1 MPIRLLLVDAL
12 NLVRR
17 VYAAQPGDD
26 GPAKAEG
33 AKVSCVQSLRRALNE
48 CRPSHAIIVFEGPEP
63 SWRHLLFRDYKHG
76 HAPMPEALREALPAY
91 REAFAAAGV
100 SSFELPKVEADDVVG
115 TLAVKVAGA
124 GGHAVILS
132 TDKIFLQLLSDRIVV
147 RDHFKQQDLDRAYVV
162 ERFGVPPEQLIDLL
176 ALAGD
181 STNGIP
187 GVPGVGVKTA
197 AKLIAEHGS
206 LEAILAAADP
216 GAANPA
222 AADPASASETTP
234 APSFTPKLR
243 ERLIDHAEDARL
255 ARSLVTL
262 QTDLALGINLQELR
276 YATDDTSAP
285 RHPSQHQPPARP
297 ARS

>member
-1 MPIRLLLVDAL
+1 
-12 NLVRR
+12 

-48 CRPSHAIIVFEGPEP
+48 CRPSHAIIVFEGSEP
-63 SWRHLLFRDYKHG
+63 GWRHLLFRDYKHG
-76 HAPMPEALREALPAY
+76 HAPMPEALREVLPAY

-100 SSFELPKVEADDVVG
+100 TSFELPRVEADDVVG
-115 TLAVKVAGA
+115 TLAVKVAEA
-124 GGHAVILS
+124 GGRAVILS

-187 GVPGVGVKTA
+187 GVPGIGVKTA

-216 GAANPA
+216 GADSPA
-222 AADPASASETTP
+222 AADPAAASPTAADPAAAGAAADPASTSVTVP
-234 APSFTPKLR
+234 APPLTPKLR
-243 ERLIDHAEDARL
+243 ERLVDHAEDARL
-255 ARSLVTL
+255 AQSLVTL
-262 QTDLALGINLQELR
+262 QTNLDLGINLKDLR
-276 YATDDTSAP
+276 Y
-285 RHPSQHQPPARP
+285 RG
-297 ARS
+297 

>member
-48 CRPSHAIIVFEGPEP
+48 CRPSHAIIVFEGSEP
-63 SWRHLLFRDYKHG
+63 GWRHLLFRDYKHG
-76 HAPMPEALREALPAY
+76 HAPMPEALREVLPAY

-100 SSFELPKVEADDVVG
+100 TSFELPRVEADDVVG
-115 TLAVKVAGA
+115 TLAVKVAEA
-124 GGHAVILS
+124 GGRAVILS

-187 GVPGVGVKTA
+187 GVPGTGVKTA

-216 GAANPA
+216 GADSPA
-222 AADPASASETTP
+222 AADPAAASPTAADPAAAGAAADPASTSVTVP
-234 APSFTPKLR
+234 APPLTPKLR
-243 ERLIDHAEDARL
+243 ERLVDHAEDARL
-255 ARSLVTL
+255 ARSLVSL
-262 QTDLALGINLQELR
+262 QIDLDLGINLKDLR
-276 YATDDTSAP
+276 Y
-285 RHPSQHQPPARP
+285 RR
-297 ARS
+297 

>member
-1 MPIRLLLVDAL
+1 MAVRLLLIDAL

-26 GPAKAEG
+26 GPEKAEG
-33 AKVSCVQSLRRALNE
+33 AKTSCVQSLQRALNE
-48 CRPSHAIIVFEGPEP
+48 CRPSHAIIVFEGREP
-63 SWRHLLFRDYKHG
+63 GWRHLLFRDYKAG

-124 GGHAVILS
+124 GGQAVILS

-187 GVPGVGVKTA
+187 GVPGTGVKTA

-216 GAANPA
+216 AAAGA
-222 AADPASASETTP
+222 AADPASTSVTVP
-234 APSFTPKLR
+234 APPLTPKLR
-243 ERLIDHAEDARL
+243 ERLVDHAEDARL
-255 ARSLVTL
+255 AQSLVTL
-262 QTDLALGINLQELR
+262 QTNLDLGINLKDLR
-276 YATDDTSAP
+276 Y
-285 RHPSQHQPPARP
+285 RG
-297 ARS
+297 